1 MYFRRSLILQPI
13 FFEILDDFSIKTY
26 QGLQLNQGGQM
37 NIKCF
42 KNFEQ
47 KYIKSEKNPDFGL
60 NLAKNGLS

>member
-1 MYFRRSLILQPI
+1 MISQ
-13 FFEILDDFSIKTY
+13 SN

-47 KYIKSEKNPDFGL
+47 KYIKSEKNLNFDL
-60 NLAKNGLS
+60 NLAVKMAYRNFYTFHRIIFKQTYL